1 MSVDLDGLL
10 GNLSLDREHQMRAVR
25 AALRMLLVDGRRG
38 VVLADE
44 VGCGKTFEALG
55 AAALLWKHF
64 SESATPIQRIL
75 IVAEPALITKWF
87 TEIEAPADAEKG
99 GKGRGF
105 PQYVQGEKWKG
116 FQTLLRNACR
126 LRSPRDGDER
136 GVREDGRIQVQP
148 NRIYIAKPALL
159 TGEREG
165 SASPTVRWLRRT
177 SWDLVIVDEAHHYAR
192 LHTKASRVFFPE
204 QTPESREQGLR
215 ARFLLALTATPFQL
229 STSELLNLLRVV
241 EASPE
246 DVDVLSRALPKY
258 ERALES
264 FYAHRRFPPGDEA
277 RERWVQRLDSL
288 RTEHALG
295 GDGPKSI
302 PGLQDL
308 LRRYI
313 IRNVKDAG
321 LRDYGLA
328 EKRETEIGCRT
339 FAKLDDL
346 KPLVQKSPLIPLE
359 GEHAFVYLSLRDLV
373 DDAAHAARED
383 ENERPTFI
391 SGDLRQCLSSYSQ
404 LRASSLVQKKL
415 KRAGDV
421 VRALDKLA
429 EAKLEHP
436 KVEALC
442 RVVDSLLLEEMEEI
456 RANPRRMFHKIVVF
470 NTLLKTARE
479 LREALERTAAAR
491 IEPFVDEMLSSVG
504 WTREGAEESI
514 RAALEAERASALH
527 HLRETFKNEDWLRV
541 DRDLVRGTP
550 IDMRAESRLIT
561 DVMFDRA
568 KAHCTQ
574 PLFLLRFALWM
585 RGTGQTAD
593 EHVAQDFLGLRV
605 GQPLTKSMERIVDH
619 YLDSTPLDP
628 LASEE
633 ENRDR
638 ARREL
643 ARIANILGS
652 PEYVGRFDGDTPEGD
667 RELRR
672 ENFNRPYAPLVLLV
686 SRVGEEGIDLQQH
699 TRYVLHYD
707 VEWNPAKMEQREGR
721 VDREGRRSGGAVQ
734 VQFFLLKDTYEE
746 RVFHTVMERD
756 AWFQVLIGSKRQEL
770 GRSVEAEVNEA
781 APIDLATDGG
791 RLTFAEATRVIVNL
805 QP

>member
-1 MSVDLDGLL
+1 MTLDLDALL
-10 GNLSLDREHQMRAVR
+10 ANLALDREHQMRAVR
-25 AALRMLLVDGRRG
+25 ATLQMLLEDGRRG

-64 SESATPIQRIL
+64 HGTATPIQRIL

-105 PQYVQGEKWKG
+105 PQYVQGEKWRG
-116 FQTLLRNACR
+116 FQALLRNACR
-126 LRSPRDGDER
+126 LRSPRDGAES

-148 NRIYIAKPALL
+148 NRIYIAKPGLL

-192 LHTKASRVFFPE
+192 LHTKTSRVFFPE
-204 QTPESREQGLR
+204 QTPESREGGLR

-229 STSELLNLLRVV
+229 STTELLNLLRVI

-246 DVDVLSRALPKY
+246 DVDILGRALPKY

-264 FYAHRRFPPGDEA
+264 FYASRRFAPGEEA
-277 RERWVQRLDSL
+277 RERWVKRLDDL
-288 RTEHALG
+288 RTKDALG
-295 GDGPKSI
+295 GDRPNSI

-308 LRRYI
+308 FRRYI

-328 EKRETEIGCRT
+328 EKRDAEIGSRT

-373 DDAAHAARED
+373 DDAARAARED

-404 LRASSLVQKKL
+404 LRASSLVQKNL

-421 VRALDKLA
+421 VRALDKLT

-442 RVVDSLLLEEMEEI
+442 RVVDRILSDELARV
-456 RANPRRMFHKIVVF
+456 RANPSRMPQKIVVF

-479 LREALERTAAAR
+479 LRDALERTASAR
-491 IEPFVDEMLSSVG
+491 IGPFVDEMLTSVG
-504 WTREGAEESI
+504 WSNRQGAEQE
-514 RAALEAERASALH
+514 RGLALRRS
-527 HLRETFKNEDWLRV
+527 
-541 DRDLVRGTP
+541 
-550 IDMRAESRLIT
+550 
-561 DVMFDRA
+561 
-568 KAHCTQ
+568 
-574 PLFLLRFALWM
+574 
-585 RGTGQTAD
+585 
-593 EHVAQDFLGLRV
+593 
-605 GQPLTKSMERIVDH
+605 
-619 YLDSTPLDP
+619 
-628 LASEE
+628 
-633 ENRDR
+633 R
-638 ARREL
+638 AR
-643 ARIANILGS
+643 
-652 PEYVGRFDGDTPEGD
+652 P
-667 RELRR
+667 
-672 ENFNRPYAPLVLLV
+672 
-686 SRVGEEGIDLQQH
+686 
-699 TRYVLHYD
+699 
-707 VEWNPAKMEQREGR
+707 
-721 VDREGRRSGGAVQ
+721 
-734 VQFFLLKDTYEE
+734 
-746 RVFHTVMERD
+746 RD
-756 AWFQVLIGSKRQEL
+756 ACRY
-770 GRSVEAEVNEA
+770 
-781 APIDLATDGG
+781 GG
-791 RLTFAEATRVIVNL
+791 
-805 QP
+805 

>member
-1 MSVDLDGLL
+1 M
-10 GNLSLDREHQMRAVR
+10 
-25 AALRMLLVDGRRG
+25 
-38 VVLADE
+38 
-44 VGCGKTFEALG
+44 
-55 AAALLWKHF
+55 
-64 SESATPIQRIL
+64 
-75 IVAEPALITKWF
+75 
-87 TEIEAPADAEKG
+87 
-99 GKGRGF
+99 
-105 PQYVQGEKWKG
+105 
-116 FQTLLRNACR
+116 
-126 LRSPRDGDER
+126 
-136 GVREDGRIQVQP
+136 
-148 NRIYIAKPALL
+148 

-177 SWDLVIVDEAHHYAR
+177 NWDLVIVDEAHHYAR
-192 LHTKASRVFFPE
+192 LHTKTSRVFFPE

-229 STSELLNLLRVV
+229 STTELLNLLRVV

-246 DVDVLSRALPKY
+246 DVEVLSRALPRY

-264 FYAHRRFPPGDEA
+264 FYGARRFAPGEEA
-277 RERWVQRLDSL
+277 RERWVQQLDAL
-288 RTEHALG
+288 RTKNALG
-295 GDGPKSI
+295 GDGPKEI
-302 PGLQDL
+302 PGLQSL

-328 EKRETEIGCRT
+328 EKRDEEVACRS

-373 DDAAHAARED
+373 DDAARAAK
-383 ENERPTFI
+383 ENESERPTFI

-415 KRAGDV
+415 KRATDV
-421 VRALDKLA
+421 VSALDKLA
-429 EAKLEHP
+429 AAKLEHP
-436 KVEALC
+436 KVAALC
-442 RVVDSLLLEEMEEI
+442 QVVDRILIDEI
-456 RANPRRMFHKIVVF
+456 ARVRANPSRMPHKIVVF

-504 WTREGAEESI
+504 WTSRQAAEAAIRGAIEE
-514 RAALEAERASALH
+514 ERDSALG
-527 HLRETFKNEDWLRV
+527 HLRRKFDNEDWLLI
-541 DRDLVRGTP
+541 DRELVRGTP
-550 IDMRAESRLIT
+550 IDMRSESRLIT

-568 KAHCTQ
+568 RAHCTQ

-585 RGTGQTAD
+585 KGTRQMAD
-593 EHVAQDFLGLRV
+593 EHVARDFLGLRV
-605 GQPLTKSMERIVDH
+605 GQPLTKSMDRIVDH
-619 YLDSTPLDP
+619 YLDSTPLDTM
-628 LASEE
+628 ASPE

-652 PEYVGRFDGDTPEGD
+652 PEYVGRFDGDTLEPD

-756 AWFQVLIGSKRQEL
+756 AWFQILIGSKRRELAKAIDTELDEVPAIEL
-770 GRSVEAEVNEA
+770 GDE
-781 APIDLATDGG
+781 GG
-791 RLTFAEATRVIVNL
+791 RLTNDEAKRVMIDL
-805 QP
+805 RP